1 MPNSNIY
8 LTGLGAT
15 IFALIKQRQ
24 GSLLSSERARDELTL
39 SQIIPGAT
47 RVDTIRVL
55 GVTLSS
61 NLEMDIH
68 VDTALATCASSMYA
82 LRVLRSHGLPQQSLH
97 EVAKM
102 TTVSS
107 LMYASRA
114 WWGFTSAGDRKRIG
128 AFLARMK
135 RRDFLP
141 PQSPDA
147 NQMADRADERLFS
160 AVVSN
165 KNHVLHSRLPVK
177 RPKIYDLRPRAHDY
191 YLPPKDEQ
199 NYITRLLYKNIYR

>member
-1 MPNSNIY
+1 MFATKTAYFISQLKTFLLQTSCSNWLIILHVTLNMVDPEPPSVDFWTKTREFIVFRKGKRQTNPLADNSW
-8 LTGLGAT
+8 
-15 IFALIKQRQ
+15 
-24 GSLLSSERARDELTL
+24 
-39 SQIIPGAT
+39 AT

-61 NLEMDIH
+61 NLQMDIH

-107 LMYASRA
+107 LMYASPV

-128 AFLARMK
+128 AFLARIK
-135 RRDFLP
+135 RRAFLP

-147 NQMADRADERLFS
+147 DQMAD
-160 AVVSN
+160 VSFG
-165 KNHVLHSRLPVK
+165 
-177 RPKIYDLRPRAHDY
+177 RPCRRTIVFGCSV
-191 YLPPKDEQ
+191 E
-199 NYITRLLYKNIYR
+199 